1 MIIQQEIDPHINI
14 HATEHSSC
22 ALQQKAQPLVALPGF
37 PYNLDT
43 GISLFEYKGVRAFAP
58 PSQSRGLFHLFYLQ
72 GHSPVRVTSREVEL
86 EARNLKCLYIRFLFF
101 KQRQPHA
108 PPCEGSLFCL
118 ISQKQV
124 TTRYILFSCG
134 DHKEETQVVLFE
146 VCIESVPGAL
156 RIR

>member
-22 ALQQKAQPLVALPGF
+22 VLQQKAQPLVALPGF

-58 PSQSRGLFHLFYLQ
+58 HSQSRGLFHLFYLQ

-101 KQRQPHA
+101 QAETTSRAAMRRFSLLFDFSKASNNTIHSLLLW
-108 PPCEGSLFCL
+108 GS
-118 ISQKQV
+118 QGRD
-124 TTRYILFSCG
+124 TSC
-134 DHKEETQVVLFE
+134 
-146 VCIESVPGAL
+146 AL
-156 RIR
+156 